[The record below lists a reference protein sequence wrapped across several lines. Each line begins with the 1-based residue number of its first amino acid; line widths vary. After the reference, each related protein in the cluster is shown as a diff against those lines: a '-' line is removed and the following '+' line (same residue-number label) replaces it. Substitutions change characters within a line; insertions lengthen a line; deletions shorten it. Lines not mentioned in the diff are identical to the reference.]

1 MENHLDIVVVLFF
14 LVLTGVWVIIGK
26 LAFQDIPPLVFRCQV
41 CQSHFLRAAHLRFP
55 HVCSQCGSRDWN
67 RL

>member
-1 MENHLDIVVVLFF
+1 MEDHLDIVVVL
-14 LVLTGVWVIIGK
+14 LLLLIAVVMVIVGK
-26 LAFQDIPPLVFRCQV
+26 LAFQDVPPLVFRCQV

-55 HVCSQCGSRDWN
+55 HACSQCGSRDWN